1 LNLKLLHAQALLR
14 TLGWRGV
21 AVIIGIAIAGAVI
34 LWISFLVAAALFVV
48 AAVSLVPF
56 YVRMLW
62 ARRRRRGTAVT
73 IRGDY
78 TRIKE

>member
-1 LNLKLLHAQALLR
+1 M
-14 TLGWRGV
+14 LGWRGV
-21 AVIIGIAIAGAVI
+21 ALIIGTAIVGAII
-34 LWISFLVAAALFVV
+34 LWISFFVAALLVLV

-62 ARRRRRGTAVT
+62 TRRRRRGTAVT
-73 IRGDY
+73 ISGNY

>member
-1 LNLKLLHAQALLR
+1 MNPRLLR
-14 TLGWRGV
+14 AQMLLRLLGWRGI
-21 AVIIGIAIAGAVI
+21 ALIIAAGVAGAVL
-34 LWISFLVAAALFVV
+34 LWISFFVAAALVVV
-48 AAVSLVPF
+48 AVVSLVPF

-78 TRIKE
+78 TRLSD

>member
-1 LNLKLLHAQALLR
+1 M
-14 TLGWRGV
+14 LGWRGV
-21 AVIIGIAIAGAVI
+21 ALIIGIAIIGAVI
-34 LWISFLVAAALFVV
+34 LWISLFVAAVLVLV

>member
-1 LNLKLLHAQALLR
+1 MLLR
-14 TLGWRGV
+14 LLGWRGV
-21 AVIIGIAIAGAVI
+21 ALIIGVAIIGAVI
-34 LWISFLVAAALFVV
+34 LWISLFVAAALVVV

-62 ARRRRRGTAVT
+62 ARRRRRGNAVT

-78 TRIKE
+78 TRLRD

>member
-1 LNLKLLHAQALLR
+1 LNLNRLHAQALLR
-14 TLGWRGV
+14 MLGWRGV
-21 AVIIGIAIAGAVI
+21 ALIIGIAIIGAVI
-34 LWISFLVAAALFVV
+34 LWISLFVAAVLVLV